1 MAANNPLDL
10 VTDDPQTVNPDADA
24 STTASKCAA
33 AGPSVGVVSGLDHD
47 KRDAPTSR
55 KDHRFTGAAV
65 APKPAGAAKPI
76 RKKKRRLPSA
86 VYYSPHLSG
95 DSTLEGHGP
104 LGDSERC
111 RMCGSWKEYAG
122 DGVFLCM
129 DCC

>member
-1 MAANNPLDL
+1 MDME
-10 VTDDPQTVNPDADA
+10 DPHQATPDADA
-24 STTASKCAA
+24 SATASERAA
-33 AGPSVGVVSGLDHD
+33 AGPSVGGVRGLDHD

-65 APKPAGAAKPI
+65 APKPAGVAKPI
-76 RKKKRRLPSA
+76 RKKKRWLPAA

-95 DSTLEGHGP
+95 DTTLEGNDP

-111 RMCGSWKEYAG
+111 RMCGSWKDYAG